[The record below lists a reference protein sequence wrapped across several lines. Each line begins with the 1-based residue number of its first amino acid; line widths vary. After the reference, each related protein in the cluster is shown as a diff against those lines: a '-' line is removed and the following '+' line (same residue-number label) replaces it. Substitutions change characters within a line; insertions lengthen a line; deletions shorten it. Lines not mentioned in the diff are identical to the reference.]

1 MKKHDF
7 AYFFQEG
14 MHDLRSHG
22 FMTFAA
28 VGVTAV
34 CLLLMGTFLL
44 TALNISANLDDLEKT
59 NEILA
64 FVDESYTDAEAR
76 AVETRLRAIPNV
88 SAARFITREEALETF
103 QDEHPGEDLFQD
115 LDPEIFRDRYA
126 VQIEDLSGVSETVS
140 RLEAVEGVDGVR
152 VYEEL
157 ASGFL
162 TVRSVS
168 ALVGA
173 ALIGLLFL
181 SSLFIVA
188 NTVRLAT
195 LDRREE
201 IAIMRIVGATN
212 AFIRW
217 PFVYEGFLMG
227 ISGAVI
233 AFLLLW
239 GMYALVAGGVADSDS
254 LSLFRVIPF
263 GQVALPT
270 AGSFLLIGLLTG
282 IGGSL
287 SAIRRFLDV

>member
-1 MKKHDF
+1 M
-7 AYFFQEG
+7 
-14 MHDLRSHG
+14 
-22 FMTFAA
+22 
-28 VGVTAV
+28 
-34 CLLLMGTFLL
+34 
-44 TALNISANLDDLEKT
+44 
-59 NEILA
+59 
-64 FVDESYTDAEAR
+64 
-76 AVETRLRAIPNV
+76 
-88 SAARFITREEALETF
+88 
-103 QDEHPGEDLFQD
+103 
-115 LDPEIFRDRYA
+115 DPEIFRDRYA
-126 VQIEDLSGVSETVS
+126 VQIEDLSGASETVS